1 MLITITKLFKINVP
15 KFTDEL
21 DDLVGLHQLN
31 FQDILLDRDAYDRLN
46 NQIIRSDNSNWNKAI
61 ALLILNQ
68 KKITTAIFNR
78 QGNLIELQHHIT
90 CIVEYLATEGI
101 DNCVNRK
108 SQDYNTFIRRSV
120 KSSMKL
126 LNKGDDDYNTEIV
139 DPICLTREI
148 DKVAYCKPNQERELY
163 FAELKQSIEQVLQSL
178 DSTDRMIL
186 ELRYLIFNP
195 KRSVLAKTSYKP
207 LIDGTQRSIDE
218 ISKLLNM
225 NKEKTRQLIKRSLR
239 KANHPSRTVLLK
251 DYFSDIPFA
260 EIVADEH
267 NTLPCSW

>member
-1 MLITITKLFKINVP
+1 MLIIITKSFEINVP

-31 FQDILLDRDAYDRLN
+31 FKNTHPDRDAYEGLN
-46 NQIIRSDNSNWNKAI
+46 SQIIKSDNSNWNKAI
-61 ALLILNQ
+61 ALVILNQ
-68 KKITTAIFNR
+68 EKVATTIFNG

-90 CIVEYLATEGI
+90 CIVEYLAVEGI
-101 DNCVNRK
+101 NNYVNRK
-108 SQDYNTFIRRSV
+108 SKDYSAFICSSIKSSV
-120 KSSMKL
+120 KL
-126 LNKGDDDYNTEIV
+126 LHQDNIGAEVV
-139 DPICLTREI
+139 DPINLSRKI
-148 DKVAYCKPNQERELY
+148 DKNVYCKPNQERELY

-178 DSTDRMIL
+178 DSTDRMML

-207 LIDGTQRSIDE
+207 LIDETQRSIDE

-225 NKEKTRQLIKRSLR
+225 NKEKTRQLIKKALR
-239 KANHPSRTVLLK
+239 KASHPSRTVLLK
-251 DYFSDIPFA
+251 DYLNDIPFA
-260 EIVADEH
+260 EVVADEH

>member
-1 MLITITKLFKINVP
+1 MLIIITKSFEINVS

-31 FQDILLDRDAYDRLN
+31 FKNTHPDRDAYEGLN
-46 NQIIRSDNSNWNKAI
+46 SQIIKSDNSNWNKAI
-61 ALLILNQ
+61 ALVILNQ
-68 KKITTAIFNR
+68 EKVATTIFNG

-101 DNCVNRK
+101 DNYVNRK
-108 SQDYNTFIRRSV
+108 SKDYSAFIRRSV

-126 LNKGDDDYNTEIV
+126 LNKDNDDYNTKVV
-139 DPICLTREI
+139 DPIYLTREI

-178 DSTDRMIL
+178 DSTDRMML
-186 ELRYLIFNP
+186 ELIYLIFNP

-207 LIDGTQRSIDE
+207 LSDGTQRSIDE

-225 NKEKTRQLIKRSLR
+225 NKEKTRQLIKKALR
-239 KANHPSRTVLLK
+239 KASHPSRTVLLK
-251 DYFSDIPFA
+251 DYLNDIPFA
-260 EIVADEH
+260 EVVADEH

>member
-1 MLITITKLFKINVP
+1 MLITITKSFEINVP

-31 FQDILLDRDAYDRLN
+31 FKDILLDRDAYDRLN
-46 NQIIRSDNSNWNKAI
+46 NQIIKSNSSNWNKAI

-68 KKITTAIFNR
+68 KKLATAIFNR

-101 DNCVNRK
+101 DNYVNRK
-108 SQDYNTFIRRSV
+108 SKDYSAFIRRSV
-120 KSSMKL
+120 KSSMKP
-126 LNKGDDDYNTEIV
+126 LNKDNDDYNTKVV
-139 DPICLTREI
+139 DPIYLTREI

-178 DSTDRMIL
+178 DSTDRMML

-207 LIDGTQRSIDE
+207 LSDGTQRSIDE

-225 NKEKTRQLIKRSLR
+225 NKEKTRQLIKKALR
-239 KANHPSRTVLLK
+239 KASHPSRTVLLK
-251 DYFSDIPFA
+251 DYLSDIPFA